1 MARVY
6 YTIKNPAKYVPEHKG
21 AHYTLD
27 GQHFFNGGEY
37 VEIACKEYAGVPAEK
52 DASTPYNVAADI
64 PEYSASVKSSAA
76 TVVNMKLA
84 ETLEK
89 SLDVYFEN
97 DASAEYW
104 YGTIEQN
111 ILTIYKMTEKTFRRF
126 LEKFCGLNER
136 GYLRLKKENK
146 QMTQWLKMNA

>member
-6 YTIKNPAKYVPEHKG
+6 YTLKNPAKYVPEHKG
-21 AHYTLD
+21 AHYTFD
-27 GQHFFNGGEY
+27 GRHFFNSGDY
-37 VEIACKEYAGVPAEK
+37 VEMACKESVGLPAEK

-64 PEYSASVKSSAA
+64 PQVGASVKSSAA

-89 SLDVYFEN
+89 SLDVYFQN
-97 DASAEYW
+97 DASSEYW

-146 QMTQWLKMNA
+146 QMIQWLKMNV